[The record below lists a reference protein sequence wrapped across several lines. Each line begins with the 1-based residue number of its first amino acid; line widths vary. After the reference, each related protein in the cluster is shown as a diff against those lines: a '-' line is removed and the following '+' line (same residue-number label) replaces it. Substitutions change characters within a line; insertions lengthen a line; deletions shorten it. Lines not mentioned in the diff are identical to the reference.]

1 MNFGAGYVGSSADGL
16 KIRRLEDQ
24 RKKQNEQAERVK
36 AELAAESSKS
46 RIVNFSA
53 GNSEVIENAFAQTLL
68 ADDEGFVTVD
78 ELRKL
83 FTYQTAEQTDAL
95 SEKEFSDF
103 CNMFGIGG
111 ASSRIPLDVIKRH
124 PCWEEAKVE
133 M

>member
-1 MNFGAGYVGSSADGL
+1 MNRLLPTYRSLCFVLCVFAPSAW
-16 KIRRLEDQ
+16 
-24 RKKQNEQAERVK
+24 A
-36 AELAAESSKS
+36 
-46 RIVNFSA
+46 
-53 GNSEVIENAFAQTLL
+53 

-95 SEKEFSDF
+95 SEKEFSEF

>member
-1 MNFGAGYVGSSADGL
+1 MTDANNDEYVVAWP
-16 KIRRLEDQ
+16 
-24 RKKQNEQAERVK
+24 
-36 AELAAESSKS
+36 AAE
-46 RIVNFSA
+46 A
-53 GNSEVIENAFAQTLL
+53 AL

-83 FTYQTAEQTDAL
+83 FTVQSAEQTDAL
-95 SEKEFSDF
+95 SEKEFSEF